1 MTGPL
6 IAGLILAE
14 SLLAPKLPPKSE
26 WAGEIYFIR
35 KSQTEFG
42 RREADGTFTP
52 TSGKHLGSIQYTVL
66 AEEKDLVQI
75 QNQGQKVWVRKA
87 DLVKLSEAPE
97 YYTKM
102 LDEHSEDAAQW
113 FAFRAWAQFRNGRT
127 AEALKDYSEAIRL
140 EPQSAHWYSNRG
152 LIHLETKQYDDAVSD
167 FNTSLE
173 LRETDSAYRGRAQAY
188 VKKKEYVKAG
198 RDFRDA
204 ANTNPESALN
214 LNALA
219 WHLCTAPDPNARDGR
234 RAVEIALKACEL
246 TDYKNGGYVDTL
258 AAAFAEAGDFA
269 RAVEW
274 QEKALKSGDIPI
286 KDVAAAK
293 KRLDL
298 FKERKA
304 YREEE

>member
-14 SLLAPKLPPKSE
+14 ILLAPKLAPKSE
-26 WAGEIYFIR
+26 WANEIYFIR
-35 KSQTEFG
+35 KSQTELG

-52 TSGKHLGSIQYTVL
+52 TPDKYLGSIQYTVL
-66 AEEKDLVQI
+66 AEEKDLVQV

-102 LDEHSEDAAQW
+102 LDEHPDQPEW

-140 EPQSAHWYSNRG
+140 EPDSAHWYSNRG
-152 LIHLETKQYDDAVSD
+152 LIHLETKEYDDAIAD
-167 FNTSLE
+167 FNMSLE
-173 LRETDSAYRGRAQAY
+173 LRETDSAYRGRAQAH
-188 VKKKEYVKAG
+188 VRKKEYVKAG

-204 ANTNPESALN
+204 ANTNPNSALN

-258 AAAFAEAGDFA
+258 AAAYAEAGDFA

-274 QEKALKSGDIPI
+274 QEKALKTGDIPI

-298 FKERKA
+298 FKEKKA
-304 YREEE
+304 YREED